1 MAKVGIKRANYK
13 NKEEALPFTTDYS
26 TPRYPVLRLKDV
38 ESFTEEEALEQ
49 ISCEI
54 NNGGIR
60 AISRIV
66 SRFNNNYRRKTKA
79 EFNEAGISTVTS
91 LIVEDMG
98 TGTVTNFNMLWN
110 YFHRIVNEPILTEKM
125 LSAALRELVE
135 EGYLVKK
142 HLVTHEPFI
151 DKYNRIRRE
160 DYGYGE
166 CYIRTNK
173 Q

>member
-1 MAKVGIKRANYK
+1 MAKVKIKEMV
-13 NKEEALPFTTDYS
+13 NKEKVLPFTTDYN
-26 TPRYPVLRLKDV
+26 TPKYPVLRLKDV

-49 ISCEI
+49 ISGEI
-54 NNGGIR
+54 YNGGIR

-66 SRFNNNYRRKTKA
+66 SRFNNNYRRKIKA

-110 YFHRIVNEPILTEKM
+110 YFHRIVNEPLVTEKV

-135 EGYLVKK
+135 EGYLIKK
-142 HLVTHEPFI
+142 RLVTHEPFI

-160 DYGYGE
+160 DCGYGE